1 MVDFPIPSDDPRR
14 DLTLTTA
21 DDPQA
26 RRIALAGD
34 VYTVL
39 VSGEQTAGRYCLID
53 MEVLDG
59 GGPPPH
65 RHDFEEM
72 FTLLDGE
79 LEVTFRGETRTVRAP
94 ATINIP
100 ANAPHSF
107 RNVSGRTARMLC
119 VCAPAGQDA
128 FFAAIGTPLTPGET
142 TPPRLS
148 EADQAEQGK
157 RAASLAAT
165 FRTEFLT
172 ERT

>member
-1 MVDFPIPSDDPRR
+1 MTDLPIPKDDLTRG
-14 DLTLTTA
+14 LTLTGV
-21 DDPQA
+21 DDPQT

-34 VYTVL
+34 VYTIL

-53 MEVLDG
+53 MQVLDG

-94 ATINIP
+94 ATINVP

-107 RNVSGRTARMLC
+107 RNVSGRSAHMLC

-128 FFAAIGTPLTPGET
+128 FFAAIGTTLEAVET

-148 EADQAEQGK
+148 EAEQAAKGEL
-157 RAASLAAT
+157 AASLAAAY
-165 FRTEFLT
+165 RTEFLT
-172 ERT
+172 